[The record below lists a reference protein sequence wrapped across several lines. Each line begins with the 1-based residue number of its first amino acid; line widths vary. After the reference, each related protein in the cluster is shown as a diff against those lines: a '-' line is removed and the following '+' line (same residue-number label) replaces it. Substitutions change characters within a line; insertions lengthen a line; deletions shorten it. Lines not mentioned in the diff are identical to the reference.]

1 MVVVILLLLL
11 LCLSSSSMLYGLGF
25 IPGTGNYARGSLK
38 LNKLSL
44 KNLDESCAII
54 KKVAAENPDSD
65 NPNYFTFGGMK
76 SFSDLLSSDEGD
88 KVEYIYE
95 VCEGVHRGTILTF
108 GEFKAAVPEHHTW
121 TCKEIE
127 DAVQGRTAIIYDGKL
142 ISLTDAYK
150 KIYPDLIERCS
161 VNNPISEASPH
172 SFDICVAAGDTPANI
187 TWDFHGSAGG
197 STTVA
202 DLASRWKNGT
212 IQNAKGESAKDLG
225 YKWVCMTINSACST
239 FYLFSKD
246 MPVDTK
252 VEDKFCG
259 YTVGGSGIKQGI
271 KGTCS
276 TLNPSKID
284 GHPSGITWR
293 CIDLSKS

>member
-54 KKVAAENPDSD
+54 KKVAAENPDPE

-95 VCEGVHRGTILTF
+95 VCEGMHRGTILTF
-108 GEFKAAVPEHHTW
+108 GEFKAAVREHHTW

-161 VNNPISEASPH
+161 VNTPISEASP
-172 SFDICVAAGDTPANI
+172 AAPSASTYIYDEKHFVTGSPTYSELGSGNSLSACRALAVTAGVPAFGHRTALNTCWGINDVSTGTIDTLANHRV
-187 TWDFHGSAGG
+187 TCTDSKY
-197 STTVA
+197 
-202 DLASRWKNGT
+202 DLATNK
-212 IQNAKGESAKDLG
+212 
-225 YKWVCMTINSACST
+225 
-239 FYLFSKD
+239 
-246 MPVDTK
+246 
-252 VEDKFCG
+252 CG
-259 YTVGGSGIKQGI
+259 
-271 KGTCS
+271 
-276 TLNPSKID
+276 P
-284 GHPSGITWR
+284 
-293 CIDLSKS
+293 